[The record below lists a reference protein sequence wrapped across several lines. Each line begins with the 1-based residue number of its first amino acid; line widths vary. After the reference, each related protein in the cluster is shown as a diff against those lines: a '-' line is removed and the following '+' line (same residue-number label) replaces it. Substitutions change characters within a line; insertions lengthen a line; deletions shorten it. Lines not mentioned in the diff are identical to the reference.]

1 MPTKK
6 TDTTKKETPLTS
18 LGQAKAKKA
27 KSVAKPADK
36 EKESLVEKVTSE
48 KKETPKVETPKVET
62 PIVKEEPTEA
72 KEEKEAVDMPD
83 DEVEKAIAKAALEG
97 DKSKYIETVGRRKTA
112 SARVR
117 LFTQG
122 KKGIIV
128 NGKPYTEFF
137 PVVNLQKA
145 VEDPME
151 KLKCLDKF
159 GVTVIVKGGG
169 PSGQA
174 EAIRHGIARA
184 LVKLNPYF
192 KKRLKKFGFLTRDPR
207 MRERK
212 KPGLKRAR
220 RAPQW
225 SKR

>member
-1 MPTKK
+1 MPV
-6 TDTTKKETPLTS
+6 KKENKTE
-18 LGQAKAKKA
+18 
-27 KSVAKPADK
+27 PASNASQK
-36 EKESLVEKVTSE
+36 GIE
-48 KKETPKVETPKVET
+48 KKETKRKKQKVSIKPAVKSEEPLADEFSVN
-62 PIVKEEPTEA
+62 KEESA
-72 KEEKEAVDMPD
+72 KASNGKEAFDRPD
-83 DEVEKAIAKAALEG
+83 DEIQREIEKATREG
-97 DKSKYIETVGRRKTA
+97 DKSKFIEVIGRRKTS

-122 KKGIIV
+122 KKGIII
-128 NGKPYTEFF
+128 NGKPHTDFF
-137 PVVNLQKA
+137 TVIDLQKI

-169 PSGQA
+169 ITGQA
-174 EAIRHGIARA
+174 GAVRHGIARA

-192 KKRLKKFGFLTRDPR
+192 KKRLKKFGFLTRDSR

>member
-1 MPTKK
+1 MPV
-6 TDTTKKETPLTS
+6 KKED
-18 LGQAKAKKA
+18 KIKKED
-27 KSVAKPADK
+27 KVEEVKPVAKPAK
-36 EKESLVEKVTSE
+36 ETLIEKVITE
-48 KKETPKVETPKVET
+48 
-62 PIVKEEPTEA
+62 KEEPVKTE
-72 KEEKEAVDMPD
+72 EEREEIDMPD

-97 DKSKYIETVGRRKTA
+97 DKSKFIETVGRRKTA

-137 PVVNLQKA
+137 PVVNLQKT

-174 EAIRHGIARA
+174 EAIRHGITRA
-184 LVKLNPYF
+184 LVALNPYF
-192 KKRLKKFGFLTRDPR
+192 KKRLKKAGFLTRDSR

>member
-1 MPTKK
+1 MPA
-6 TDTTKKETPLTS
+6 KKED
-18 LGQAKAKKA
+18 KAKKEI
-27 KSVAKPADK
+27 KEKKPKVSVKPANNSK
-36 EKESLVEKVTSE
+36 EILVEKVPVE
-48 KKETPKVETPKVET
+48 KEKSTKVE
-62 PIVKEEPTEA
+62 
-72 KEEKEAVDMPD
+72 EEKEVVDMPD
-83 DEVEKAIAKAALEG
+83 EEMKKAIEKAAKEG
-97 DKSKYIETVGRRKTA
+97 DKSKYIETIGRRKTA
-112 SARVR
+112 SARIR

-137 PVVNLQKA
+137 TLDVLQKT

-169 PSGQA
+169 PTGQA

-192 KKRLKKFGFLTRDPR
+192 KKRLKKFGFLTRDSR

>member
-1 MPTKK
+1 MSA
-6 TDTTKKETPLTS
+6 KKEDTKTVDDTP
-18 LGQAKAKKA
+18 KKEEIT
-27 KSVAKPADK
+27 KNTEEKKVEPTDNSKELLEESILEDNESPEDFDMRDEDI
-36 EKESLVEKVTSE
+36 EKE
-48 KKETPKVETPKVET
+48 
-62 PIVKEEPTEA
+62 I
-72 KEEKEAVDMPD
+72 
-83 DEVEKAIAKAALEG
+83 EKATREG
-97 DKSKYIETVGRRKTA
+97 DKSRFIEAVGRRKTS

-122 KKGIIV
+122 HKGIIV
-128 NGKPYTEFF
+128 NGKSYTDFF
-137 PVVNLQKA
+137 PVADLQKV

-159 GVTVIVKGGG
+159 GVTVIVNGGG
-169 PSGQA
+169 RSGQA
-174 EAIRHGIARA
+174 EAIRHGIART

-192 KKRLKKFGFLTRDPR
+192 KKRLKKAGFLTRDSR

>member
-1 MPTKK
+1 MPA
-6 TDTTKKETPLTS
+6 KKEDKNKTTNNTS
-18 LGQAKAKKA
+18 PRLEVSEETKIKKVDPIIKVTN
-27 KSVAKPADK
+27 KSDEVLIEKLSTEKK
-36 EKESLVEKVTSE
+36 EPLVEKE
-48 KKETPKVETPKVET
+48 A
-62 PIVKEEPTEA
+62 EEIF
-72 KEEKEAVDMPD
+72 DMPD
-83 DEVEKAIAKAALEG
+83 VDIEKEIEKATREG
-97 DKSKYIETVGRRKTA
+97 DKSKFIETVGRRKTA
-112 SARVR
+112 SARIR

-122 KKGIIV
+122 KRGIIV

-137 PVVNLQKA
+137 TVTELQKT

-159 GVTVIVKGGG
+159 GVTVIVHGGG
-169 PSGQA
+169 RSGQA

-192 KKRLKKFGFLTRDPR
+192 KKRLKKFGFLTRDSR

>member
-6 TDTTKKETPLTS
+6 TETTKREIPSTS
-18 LGQAKAKKA
+18 SGQAKAKKA
-27 KSVAKPADK
+27 KPAAKTANK
-36 EKESLVEKVTSE
+36 SKESLVEKPPTE
-48 KKETPKVETPKVET
+48 KEELIKVESSIMKE
-62 PIVKEEPTEA
+62 EEPTEE
-72 KEEKEAVDMPD
+72 KGEKEAIDMPD
-83 DEVEKAIAKAALEG
+83 EEMQKEIEKAARQG
-97 DKSKYIETVGRRKTA
+97 DKSKFIEAVGRRKTS

-128 NGKPYTEFF
+128 NGKSYTDFF

-174 EAIRHGIARA
+174 EAVRHGIARA
-184 LVKLNPYF
+184 LVELNPYF
-192 KKRLKKFGFLTRDPR
+192 KKRLKKAGFLTRDPR

>member
-1 MPTKK
+1 MPV
-6 TDTTKKETPLTS
+6 KKEDKTKEKT
-18 LGQAKAKKA
+18 KAKKA
-27 KSVAKPADK
+27 KVSTKPADK
-36 EKESLVEKVTSE
+36 SKVSLADEFPV
-48 KKETPKVETPKVET
+48 KKEEAPKAK
-62 PIVKEEPTEA
+62 KEKDVIDRPDEEMQ
-72 KEEKEAVDMPD
+72 KEI
-83 DEVEKAIAKAALEG
+83 EKAEREC
-97 DKSKYIETVGRRKTA
+97 DKSKFIETVGRRKTA
-112 SARVR
+112 TVRVR

-128 NGKPYTEFF
+128 NNKPCAEYFTTFA
-137 PVVNLQKA
+137 LQKT

-159 GVTVIVKGGG
+159 AVTAIVKGGG

-174 EAIRHGIARA
+174 EAVRHGIARA

-192 KKRLKKFGFLTRDPR
+192 KKRLKKYGFLTRDPR